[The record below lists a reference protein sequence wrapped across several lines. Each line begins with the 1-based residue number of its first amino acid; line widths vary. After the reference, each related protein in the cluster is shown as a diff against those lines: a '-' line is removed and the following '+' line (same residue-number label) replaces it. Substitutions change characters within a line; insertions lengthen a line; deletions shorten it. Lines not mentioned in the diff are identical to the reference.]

1 LVKSIRRIVSNTS
14 RATRGGGTVKAS
26 LFCVPTLGNRAQIE
40 VGLPPS
46 AAISIRRYCVSRPRR
61 YRHGR
66 QWRDEGRDKLR
77 RLRKPAGGGTIA
89 LLSMF

>member
-1 LVKSIRRIVSNTS
+1 
-14 RATRGGGTVKAS
+14 
-26 LFCVPTLGNRAQIE
+26 LFYLPTLGNRAQIE
-40 VGLPPS
+40 ARSPAS
-46 AAISIRRYCVSRPRR
+46 EAISTRRCCVSHHPR

-66 QWRDEGRDKLR
+66 QWRDEERDNLR